1 MEEQAGTNKHGK
13 VSAGKFSGVL
23 LKLSSEL
30 IRVYL
35 WFLKFSNYLLRL
47 VQ

>member
-1 MEEQAGTNKHGK
+1 MESEIENNKHGK
-13 VSAGKFSGVL
+13 LSAESLSPVL

-35 WFLKFSNYLLRL
+35 VFLRFSNYLLRL